1 MPSLFGVE
9 VSDHTYELNKHMLEQ
24 AKEPKTQARKD
35 LDAEMRNRFAATFEA
50 TWRLLDGPELEKEF
64 YFNPDRQWRADY
76 MFKVSDR
83 LGVERKYIVELDGG
97 IWTGGRHVRG
107 KGYIEDCMKKNKAAL
122 SGYYVICIPTGCA
135 TENYLS
141 AIIAGLSHG
150 EQVTNRDR

>member
-64 YFNPDRQWRADY
+64 QFCPDRQWRADY
-76 MFKVSDR
+76 MFKVGKQNY
-83 LGVERKYIVELDGG
+83 LVELDGG
-97 IWTGGRHVRG
+97 VYSRGRHTRG
-107 KGYIEDCMKKNKAAL
+107 PGYVEDCFKLNTATL
-122 SGYYVICIPTGCA
+122 LGYRVIRIATGMGNADYLRKIIDIITA
-135 TENYLS
+135 T
-141 AIIAGLSHG
+141 
-150 EQVTNRDR
+150 TP

>member
-76 MFKVSDR
+76 R
-83 LGVERKYIVELDGG
+83 IGHWLIELDGG
-97 IWTGGRHVRG
+97 VWTNGRHSRGG
-107 KGYIEDCMKKNKAAL
+107 KGYIEDCIKLNNAAL
-122 SGYYVICIPTGCA
+122 LGYRIIRIPTGFA
-135 TENYLS
+135 TAHYLQQIID
-141 AIIAGLSHG
+141 IIAA
-150 EQVTNRDR
+150 TDRGAG